1 MRYRS
6 LIVALLV
13 LCLSVLTM
21 AGKAWA
27 ASDRV
32 LTYDQIKGTG
42 LANNCPQLGETAR
55 GSLPIDPDQSY
66 VIVDMCLQPTT
77 FLVKEESTNKRQTSK
92 FVPTKLMTRAT
103 STLASVQGKL
113 KPNSDGSLTFIEEE
127 GLDFQPITVQMPG
140 GERVPFLFTIK
151 ELVATTQPNMKS
163 INTST
168 DFEGEYRV
176 PEYRT
181 AAFLDPKGRGKS
193 AGYDTAVG
201 LLTQSDSERLA
212 RTNIKRF
219 ESGEKGKISLQ
230 VAKIDSKA
238 GEIAG
243 TFESEQVSDSE
254 FGAHE
259 PHEVLIRGIFYARV
273 EPDST
278 V

>member
-77 FLVKEESTNKRQTSK
+77 FLVKEEAANKRQTAK

-113 KPNSDGSLTFIEEE
+113 KPNSDGSLTFVEEE
-127 GLDFQPITVQMPG
+127 GLDFQAITVQMPG

-151 ELVATTQPNMKS
+151 ELVATTQPNLQS

-181 AAFLDPKGRGKS
+181 AAFLDPKGRGMS
-193 AGYDTAVG
+193 AGYANSPG
-201 LLTQSDSERLA
+201 LLTGADSEKLA
-212 RTNIKRF
+212 RSNTKVF
-219 ESGEKGKISLQ
+219 ESEKGKISLQ
-230 VAKIDSKA
+230 IAKVDSKA

-243 TFESEQVSDSE
+243 TFESEQLSDSE

-273 EPDST
+273 EPEPT

>member
-6 LIVALLV
+6 LIAALLV
-13 LCLSVLTM
+13 LCLSMLTM
-21 AGKAWA
+21 TGKAWA

-55 GSLPIDPDQSY
+55 GSVSIDPDQSY
-66 VIVDMCLQPTT
+66 IITDMCLQPTT
-77 FLVKEESTNKRQTSK
+77 FLVKEEAANKRQTSK

-103 STLASVQGKL
+103 STLDAVQGSL
-113 KPNSDGSLTFIEEE
+113 KPNSDGSLTFVEEE
-127 GLDFQPITVQMPG
+127 GLDFQAITVQMPG

-151 ELVATTQPNMKS
+151 DLVATSQPNLQS

-168 DFEGEYRV
+168 DFEGEFSV
-176 PEYRT
+176 PPYRT
-181 AAFLDPKGRGKS
+181 AAFLDPKGRGLT
-193 AGYDTAVG
+193 AGYDNAVG
-201 LLTQSDSERLA
+201 LLTRSDSEEVA
-212 RTNIKRF
+212 RANVKVY
-219 ESGEKGKISLQ
+219 ESDKGKISLQ
-230 VAKIDSKA
+230 IAKVDSRA

-254 FGAHE
+254 FGVHE
-259 PHEVLIRGIFYARV
+259 PHEVKVRGIFYARV
-273 EPDST
+273 EPDPT

>member
-13 LCLSVLTM
+13 LCLSVLTIT
-21 AGKAWA
+21 GRAWA
-27 ASDRV
+27 AGDRQ

-42 LANNCPQLGETAR
+42 LAANCPQLGETAR
-55 GSLPIDPDQSY
+55 GSLPLDPNQSY
-66 VIVDMCLQPTT
+66 IITDICLQPTT
-77 FLVKEESTNKRQTSK
+77 FLVKEEAANKRQATK

-103 STLASVQGKL
+103 STLGPLQGEL
-113 KPNSDGSLTFIEEE
+113 QPNSDSSLTFVEKE

-140 GERVPFLFTIK
+140 GQRVPFLFTVK
-151 ELVATTQPNMKS
+151 DLVATTQPNMTS

-181 AAFLDPKGRGKS
+181 AGFLDPKGRGLAS
-193 AGYDTAVG
+193 GYDTAVG
-201 LLTQSDSERLA
+201 LITASDSEELA
-212 RTNIKRF
+212 RANVKHF
-219 ESGEKGKISLQ
+219 ESEKGTISLQ
-230 VAKIDSKA
+230 VAKVDSKA

-243 TFESEQVSDSE
+243 TFESEQLSDTE
-254 FGAHE
+254 FGVHE
-259 PHEVLIRGIFYARV
+259 PHEVKIRGIFYARV
-273 EPDST
+273 EPEPT